1 MKLKVLLPFRVFTEK
16 ANVTRIVADTSAGSI
31 GLLPNRLD
39 CVAALSPGILVI
51 ETEDEDET
59 YVAIDEGVLVKS
71 GRDVLVSV
79 RNAFGG
85 GELVELREAV
95 EREFLTLDEHEESVR
110 AVLARMESGFIRR
123 LADFHHE

>member
-1 MKLKVLLPFRVFTEK
+1 MKLKVLLPFQVFAERN
-16 ANVTRIVADTSAGSI
+16 NVTRIVAETLAGSF
-31 GLLPNRLD
+31 GLLPGRLD
-39 CVAALSPGILVI
+39 CVAALTPGILVI
-51 ETEDEDET
+51 ETEEEQEI

-79 RNAFGG
+79 RNAIQGAG
-85 GELVELREAV
+85 LDGLRAAV
-95 EREFLTLDEHEESVR
+95 EREFLTLDVHETSVR